1 MGRKLWS
8 GLRQVNRNRHDPAPE
23 NRQWTEFY
31 PGKII
36 AGDNPE
42 EIAVT
47 TIPLPA
53 ALLMEGKR
61 ALVTGAA
68 SGIGQATALV
78 LAQLGAELVIC
89 DRAPM
94 DATSDAIRASGG
106 TCTVAQGDLTGD
118 AFIAA
123 LFAGGQVHAVAHCAA
138 IIEGR
143 MWTEDPDWHQRFHR
157 VMDINVRVPLQL
169 AAAAIDHMAERG
181 GGHIVLVGSVAGK
194 TGGTSLNTPP
204 DYSASKGAVHAL
216 VKWLSRNAV
225 GRGVLVNAVAPG
237 PVETPMTRGFNLGPT
252 LPMGRIGRPEELAWP
267 IAFLCTSAASY
278 LSGAILD
285 VNGGAFV
292 GP

>member
-1 MGRKLWS
+1 MTS
-8 GLRQVNRNRHDPAPE
+8 I
-23 NRQWTEFY
+23 T
-31 PGKII
+31 
-36 AGDNPE
+36 
-42 EIAVT
+42 
-47 TIPLPA
+47 LPA
-53 ALLMEGKR
+53 ALSMQGKR

-68 SGIGQATALV
+68 SGIGRATAAV
-78 LAQLGAELVIC
+78 LAQLGADLVLA
-89 DRAPM
+89 DRDPM
-94 DATSDAIRASGG
+94 ERTRDEVEAAGG
-106 TCTVAQGDLTGD
+106 TCQALRGDLTED
-118 AFIAA
+118 AFVAL
-123 LFAGGQVHAVAHCAA
+123 LFAADRVDAVAHCAA
-138 IIEGR
+138 ILDAR
-143 MWTEDPDWHQRFHR
+143 PWTEDPDWQDRFHR

-169 AAAAIDHMAERG
+169 ATAAVDHMAAHG
-181 GGHIVLVGSVAGK
+181 GGHIALVGSVAGK
-194 TGGTSLNTPP
+194 TGGTSQTTPP
-204 DYSASKGAVHAL
+204 DYAASKGALHTL

>member
-1 MGRKLWS
+1 M
-8 GLRQVNRNRHDPAPE
+8 P
-23 NRQWTEFY
+23 T
-31 PGKII
+31 I
-36 AGDNPE
+36 A
-42 EIAVT
+42 
-47 TIPLPA
+47 LPA
-53 ALLMEGKR
+53 ALSMQGKR

-68 SGIGQATALV
+68 SGIGRATAQV
-78 LAQLGAELVIC
+78 LAQLGADLVIS
-89 DRAPM
+89 DRAPVQ
-94 DATSDAIRASGG
+94 ATCDEIRSGG
-106 TCTVAQGDLTGD
+106 GQCTIAQGDLTDD
-118 AFIAA
+118 AFIAS
-123 LFAGGQVHAVAHCAA
+123 LFAGDRIHAVAHCAG
-138 IIEGR
+138 ILEGR
-143 MWTEDPDWHQRFHR
+143 PWREDTAWHERFHR

-169 AAAAIDHMAERG
+169 AAAAIDHMAAHG
-181 GGHIVLVGSVAGK
+181 GGNIALVGSVAGK
-194 TGGTSLNTPP
+194 TGGTSVSTPP

>member
-1 MGRKLWS
+1 MQS
-8 GLRQVNRNRHDPAPE
+8 
-23 NRQWTEFY
+23 
-31 PGKII
+31 
-36 AGDNPE
+36 
-42 EIAVT
+42 
-47 TIPLPA
+47 
-53 ALLMEGKR
+53 KR

-68 SGIGQATALV
+68 SGIGKATALV
-78 LAQLGAELVIC
+78 LAQLGAELLIC

-94 DATSDAIRASGG
+94 HAVRDEIEAGGG
-106 TCTVAQGDLTGD
+106 TCTVAQGDLTDD
-118 AFIAA
+118 AFIAS
-123 LFAGGQVHAVAHCAA
+123 LFVSGRLHAVAHCAA

-143 MWTEDPDWHQRFHR
+143 PWSEDPDWRQRFHR

-169 AAAAIDHMAERG
+169 GAVAIDHMAGHG
-181 GGHIVLVGSVAGK
+181 GGHIALVGSVAGK
-194 TGGTSLNTPP
+194 TGGTSPNTPP

-216 VKWLSRNAV
+216 VKLLSRNAV

>member
-36 AGDNPE
+36 ADDNSE

-68 SGIGQATALV
+68 SGIGQATALL

-94 DATSDAIRASGG
+94 DATRDAIQASGG
-106 TCTVAQGDLTGD
+106 TCTVAQGDLTDD

-143 MWTEDPDWHQRFHR
+143 KWTEEPDWHQRFHR

-169 AAAAIDHMAERG
+169 ATAAIDHMAERG
-181 GGHIVLVGSVAGK
+181 SGHIVLVGSVAGK

-216 VKWLSRNAV
+216 VKWLSRNAI

>member
-1 MGRKLWS
+1 M
-8 GLRQVNRNRHDPAPE
+8 
-23 NRQWTEFY
+23 
-31 PGKII
+31 
-36 AGDNPE
+36 
-42 EIAVT
+42 T

-53 ALLMEGKR
+53 ALSMQGKR

-68 SGIGQATALV
+68 SGIGKATALV
-78 LAQLGAELVIC
+78 LAQLGADLVIC
-89 DRAPM
+89 RPRADGR
-94 DATSDAIRASGG
+94 DAAMRSGPAAG
-106 TCTVAQGDLTGD
+106 PARVVQGDLTDD
-118 AFIAA
+118 AFIAS
-123 LFAGGQVHAVAHCAA
+123 LFAGDRVHAVAHCAG
-138 IIEGR
+138 ILEGR
-143 MWTEDPDWHQRFHR
+143 PWTEDQAWHERFHR

-169 AAAAIDHMAERG
+169 AAAAIEHMAAHG
-181 GGHIVLVGSVAGK
+181 GGHIALVGSVAGK
-194 TGGTSLNTPP
+194 TGGTSLTTPP

-252 LPMGRIGRPEELAWP
+252 LPMGRIGRAEELAWP
-267 IAFLCTSAASY
+267 IAFLCTPAASY